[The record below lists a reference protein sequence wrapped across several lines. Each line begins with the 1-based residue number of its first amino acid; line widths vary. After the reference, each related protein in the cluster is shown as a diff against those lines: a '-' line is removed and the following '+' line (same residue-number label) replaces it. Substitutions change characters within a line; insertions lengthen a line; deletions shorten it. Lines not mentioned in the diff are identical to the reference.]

1 MSNSPTLHSYDVG
14 TPEIKS
20 YAQIP
25 SVLSVPNLIHN
36 QLQSYEWFKTEG
48 LRDVYQEVSPI
59 SDYTNKKYDLHFLD
73 HFFKDPKYTPM
84 ECKDKEITFSVP
96 LYVRTRLVMKETG
109 EIKEQEIFM
118 GDMPMMTENG
128 TFIING
134 AERVVVSQ
142 LVRSPGAYFVYE
154 KNLASDRN
162 LCFAKLIPSRGAWLE
177 FETSSKDILSVKVDR
192 KRKVSAT
199 SFLRAL
205 GVASDEEILDC
216 FKDVDTHDNHRYI
229 TSTLEKD
236 PSFDEKDFNFRQD
249 DLEQIWNW
257 LRPDDPYDSTSA
269 KRIASAQIEFY
280 RRLRPGEP
288 PSLENSRNLIHSLFF
303 DHRRYDLGRVGRYKL
318 NRRLGQTDNSDLRV
332 LTLTDMI
339 AVLSTLIK
347 VNQGE
352 GRPDDIDH
360 LGNRRVRAVGELVQ
374 NQVRVGLLRMER
386 MVKEKMT
393 LVDPEAAAPQ
403 GLVNIRPVVA
413 SVREF
418 FGGSQLSQFMDQTNP
433 LAELTHKRRLS
444 ALGPGGLS
452 RERAGFDVRDVHF
465 SHYGRIC
472 PIETPEGPN
481 IGLLSSLAS
490 YARTNPYGFIES
502 PYRRVLKEL
511 PSVSNDLVGRTVRR
525 AITDQNGTVVVPS
538 GRRISKAKA
547 IQINELP
554 NEQMVQVKPFV
565 LGGDAEVIY
574 LSADQDETFRVA
586 QANSALDDLNQ
597 FVDDR
602 VEVREGENY
611 IQESPDTVELMDVSP
626 MQIMSVSAALIPFL
640 EHDDANRALMG
651 SNMQRQAVPL
661 LRPQAPVV
669 GTGIERRV
677 AQDSGQVLLAQ
688 VSGVVTSVNGRSI
701 IIQDVDGQDHQHPLM
716 KFTRTNQGTCFDQR
730 PVVNKGDIVSKG
742 DPLADSSS
750 TENGELALGQ
760 NVLVAFMS
768 WEGYN
773 YEDAIILSE
782 RLVKDDM
789 FTSIHIEKHEME
801 ARETKL
807 GPEEITRDI
816 PNVGEAS
823 LRDLDE
829 IGIIR
834 VGADVGPGDILVGK
848 VTPKGETELTAEEKL
863 LRAIFG
869 EKSRDVKDT
878 SLRVPHGEHGKII
891 EVKVLSR
898 ANKDDLPPG
907 VNDAVRVWIA
917 QTRKI
922 SVGDKMAGRHGN
934 KGVVSRILPQ
944 EDMPFLEDGTPVDI
958 ILNPIGVPSRMNL
971 GQVLETHLGWAA
983 RGLNFQARTPV
994 FDGAKDD
1001 SIEDSLGRLWFAE
1014 QANAIDP
1021 TPTEWS
1027 PRIDFPKMAQWLDS
1041 QGYNA
1046 NRLFDDT
1053 IKGEAREASLRLWLR
1068 NIANINPDG
1077 MTVEEIHQEALNIH
1091 RERRIAPPTFGKFQ
1105 LYDGRSGDPFDQL
1118 ITVGSIYMLKLIHL
1132 VEDKIHARSTGP
1144 YSMITQ
1150 QPLGGKAQFG
1160 GQRFGEME
1168 VWALEAYSAAYNLQE
1183 VLTVKSDDVAG
1194 RVKTYE
1200 AIVKGE
1206 PIGQPGIPESFN
1218 VLLKELQSLGL
1229 AVELLRDGDINPRD
1243 QLLPKANEE
1252 FQPMEAF

>member
-1 MSNSPTLHSYDVG
+1 MSISPALPVPALKSSPV
-14 TPEIKS
+14 KS

-25 SVLSVPNLIHN
+25 EIVDVPNLIQS
-36 QLQSYEWFKTEG
+36 QLQSYEWLKTEG
-48 LRDVYQEVSPI
+48 LKEVYLEVSPI
-59 SDYTNKKYDLHFLD
+59 SDYTGKKYELHFLD
-73 HFFKDPKYTPM
+73 HFFRDPKYSPAD
-84 ECKDKEITFSVP
+84 CKDREITFAVP
-96 LYVRTRLVMKETG
+96 LYVKTRLVMKETG

-118 GDMPMMTENG
+118 GDIPMMTDNG

-142 LVRSPGAYFVYE
+142 LVRSPGVYFVYE

-162 LCFAKLIPSRGAWLE
+162 LCFGKLIPSRGAWLE

-205 GVASDEEILDC
+205 GVASDEEMLDL
-216 FKDVDTHDNHRYI
+216 FKDVDTDEKHKYI
-229 TSTLEKD
+229 TSTLDRD
-236 PSFDEKDFNFRQD
+236 PAFDEKDTHFRED
-249 DLEQIWNW
+249 DLRAIWEW
-257 LRPDDPYDSTSA
+257 LRPDQEYDATLA
-269 KRIASAQIEFY
+269 KRMAAAQIEFY

-288 PSLENSRNLIHSLFF
+288 PSLENARTLIRSLFF
-303 DHRRYDLGRVGRYKL
+303 DPRRYDLGRVGRYKL
-318 NRRLGQTDNSDLRV
+318 NRRLGQTDNADLRV
-332 LTLTDMI
+332 LTLGDMI
-339 AVLSTLIK
+339 SVIRTMIK
-347 VNQGE
+347 VNRGE

-413 SVREF
+413 AVREF

-502 PYRRVLKEL
+502 PYRRVLKTL
-511 PSVSNDLVGRTVRR
+511 PSASNDLVGRTVRE
-525 AITDQNGTVVVPS
+525 AVIDDSGQVVVAK
-538 GRRISKAKA
+538 GRHISKAKA
-547 IQINELP
+547 AQINQLP
-554 NEQMVQVKPFV
+554 EDTVIQVRPYV
-565 LGGDAEVIY
+565 VSGEDQVVY
-574 LSADQDETFRVA
+574 LSADQEETYRVA
-586 QANSALDDLNQ
+586 QANSVLDDLNQ
-597 FVDDR
+597 FVEDR

-611 IQESPDTVELMDVSP
+611 IQESPDKVELMDVSP

-669 GTGIERRV
+669 GTGIESRV
-677 AQDSGQVLLAQ
+677 AQDSGQVVLAQ
-688 VSGVVTSVNGRSI
+688 ESGVVTSVNGREIVITDS
-701 IIQDVDGQDHQHPLM
+701 QGEKHQHHLM

-730 PVVNKGDIVSKG
+730 PVVRKGDLVKMG
-742 DPLADSSS
+742 DTLADSSS

-760 NVLVAFMS
+760 NILVAFMS

-823 LRDLDE
+823 LRDLDDM
-829 IGIIR
+829 GIIR

-878 SLRVPHGEHGKII
+878 SLRVPHGERGKVI

-898 ANKDDLPPG
+898 VNRDDLPPG
-907 VNDAVRVWIA
+907 VNEAVRVWIA

-994 FDGAKDD
+994 FDGANDD

-1014 QANAIDP
+1014 RAGAIDP
-1021 TPTEWS
+1021 APTEWS
-1027 PRIDFPKMAQWLDS
+1027 PEIDYTKVEKWLEER
-1041 QGYNA
+1041 GYDA
-1046 NRLFDDT
+1046 ARLFDDS
-1053 IKGEAREASLRLWLR
+1053 IKGEAREACLRLWLKDM
-1068 NIANINPDG
+1068 AEVDPEG
-1077 MTVEEIHQEALNIH
+1077 MTVDEMHQQALQIH

-1118 ITVGSIYMLKLIHL
+1118 VTVGSIYMLKLIHL

-1206 PIGQPGIPESFN
+1206 AIGQPGVPESFN

-1229 AVELLRDGDINPRD
+1229 AVELL
-1243 QLLPKANEE
+1243 NEDE
-1252 FQPMEAF
+1252 RVPLA

>member
-1 MSNSPTLHSYDVG
+1 
-14 TPEIKS
+14 
-20 YAQIP
+20 
-25 SVLSVPNLIHN
+25 
-36 QLQSYEWFKTEG
+36 
-48 LRDVYQEVSPI
+48 
-59 SDYTNKKYDLHFLD
+59 
-73 HFFKDPKYTPM
+73 
-84 ECKDKEITFSVP
+84 
-96 LYVRTRLVMKETG
+96 
-109 EIKEQEIFM
+109 
-118 GDMPMMTENG
+118 
-128 TFIING
+128 
-134 AERVVVSQ
+134 
-142 LVRSPGAYFVYE
+142 
-154 KNLASDRN
+154 
-162 LCFAKLIPSRGAWLE
+162 
-177 FETSSKDILSVKVDR
+177 
-192 KRKVSAT
+192 
-199 SFLRAL
+199 
-205 GVASDEEILDC
+205 
-216 FKDVDTHDNHRYI
+216 
-229 TSTLEKD
+229 
-236 PSFDEKDFNFRQD
+236 
-249 DLEQIWNW
+249 
-257 LRPDDPYDSTSA
+257 
-269 KRIASAQIEFY
+269 
-280 RRLRPGEP
+280 
-288 PSLENSRNLIHSLFF
+288 
-303 DHRRYDLGRVGRYKL
+303 
-318 NRRLGQTDNSDLRV
+318 
-332 LTLTDMI
+332 
-339 AVLSTLIK
+339 
-347 VNQGE
+347 
-352 GRPDDIDH
+352 
-360 LGNRRVRAVGELVQ
+360 
-374 NQVRVGLLRMER
+374 
-386 MVKEKMT
+386 
-393 LVDPEAAAPQ
+393 
-403 GLVNIRPVVA
+403 
-413 SVREF
+413 
-418 FGGSQLSQFMDQTNP
+418 MDQTNP

-502 PYRRVLKEL
+502 PYRRVLKEI
-511 PSVSNDLVGRTVRR
+511 SSKSEDIAGRTVRR
-525 AITDQNGTVVVPS
+525 AVVDESGVVVVAQ
-538 GRRISKAKA
+538 GRRISKPKA
-547 IQINELP
+547 VQINEFP
-554 NEQMVQVKPFV
+554 KEQMIQVKPYV
-565 LGGDAEVIY
+565 LGGDSDVIY

-586 QANSALDDLNQ
+586 QANSVLDDLNQ
-597 FVDDR
+597 FVEDR

-611 IQESPDTVELMDVSP
+611 IEEATETVELMDVSP

-677 AQDSGQVLLAQ
+677 AQDSGQVLLAR

-701 IIQDVDGQDHQHPLM
+701 IIRDTDDQEHEHHLM

-730 PVVNKGDIVSKG
+730 PVVRKGDVVSQG
-742 DPLADSSS
+742 SPLADSSS

-768 WEGYN
+768 CEGYN

-829 IGIIR
+829 LGIIR

-898 ANKDDLPPG
+898 SNKDDLPPG

-994 FDGAKDD
+994 FDGARDD

-1014 QANAIDP
+1014 QADAIDP
-1021 TPTEWS
+1021 SPTDWS
-1027 PRIDFPKMAQWLDS
+1027 PRIDYSKMADWLET
-1041 QGYNA
+1041 QGYDA
-1046 NRLFDDT
+1046 KRLFDDR
-1053 IKGEAREASLRLWLR
+1053 IKGEAREASLRLWLK
-1068 NIANINPDG
+1068 NIADVDPDG
-1077 MTVEEIHQEALNIH
+1077 KDVDEIHQIALDIH
-1091 RERRIAPPTFGKFQ
+1091 RDRQIAPPTFGKFQ

-1229 AVELLRDGDINPRD
+1229 AVELLRDGPINPTD
-1243 QLLPKANEE
+1243 QLISQANEE
-1252 FQPMEAF
+1252 FQPLEAF

>member
-1 MSNSPTLHSYDVG
+1 TLD
-14 TPEIKS
+14 
-20 YAQIP
+20 
-25 SVLSVPNLIHN
+25 
-36 QLQSYEWFKTEG
+36 
-48 LRDVYQEVSPI
+48 RDP
-59 SDYTNKKYDLHFLD
+59 
-73 HFFKDPKYTPM
+73 
-84 ECKDKEITFSVP
+84 
-96 LYVRTRLVMKETG
+96 
-109 EIKEQEIFM
+109 
-118 GDMPMMTENG
+118 
-128 TFIING
+128 
-134 AERVVVSQ
+134 A
-142 LVRSPGAYFVYE
+142 
-154 KNLASDRN
+154 
-162 LCFAKLIPSRGAWLE
+162 
-177 FETSSKDILSVKVDR
+177 
-192 KRKVSAT
+192 
-199 SFLRAL
+199 
-205 GVASDEEILDC
+205 
-216 FKDVDTHDNHRYI
+216 
-229 TSTLEKD
+229 
-236 PSFDEKDFNFRQD
+236 FDEKDTHFKED
-249 DLEQIWNW
+249 DLRAIWEW
-257 LRPDDPYDSTSA
+257 LKPDQEYNATLA
-269 KRIASAQIEFY
+269 KRMAAAQIEFY

-288 PSLENSRNLIHSLFF
+288 PSLENARTLIRSLFF
-303 DHRRYDLGRVGRYKL
+303 DPRRYDLGRVGRYKL
-318 NRRLGQTDNSDLRV
+318 NRRLGQTDNADLRV
-332 LTLTDMI
+332 LTLGDMI
-339 AVLSTLIK
+339 SVIRTMIK
-347 VNQGE
+347 VNRGE

-413 SVREF
+413 AVREF

-502 PYRRVLKEL
+502 PYRRVLKTL
-511 PSVSNDLVGRTVRR
+511 PSASNDLVGRTVRE
-525 AITDQNGTVVVPS
+525 AVIDGSGQVVVAK
-538 GRRISKAKA
+538 GRHISKAKA
-547 IQINELP
+547 AQINQLP
-554 NEQMVQVKPFV
+554 EDTVIQVRPYV
-565 LGGDAEVIY
+565 VSGEDQVVY
-574 LSADQDETFRVA
+574 LSADQEETYRVA
-586 QANSALDDLNQ
+586 QANSVLDDLNQ
-597 FVDDR
+597 FVEDR

-611 IQESPDTVELMDVSP
+611 IQESPDKVELMDVSP

-669 GTGIERRV
+669 GTGIESRV
-677 AQDSGQVLLAQ
+677 AQDSGQVVLAQ
-688 VSGVVTSVNGRSI
+688 ESGVVTSVNGREIVITDS
-701 IIQDVDGQDHQHPLM
+701 QGEKHQHHLM

-730 PVVNKGDIVSKG
+730 PVVSKG
-742 DPLADSSS
+742 DLVKMGDTLADSSS

-760 NVLVAFMS
+760 NILVAFMS

-782 RLVKDDM
+782 RLVKDDR

-823 LRDLDE
+823 LRDLDDK
-829 IGIIR
+829 GIIR

-878 SLRVPHGEHGKII
+878 SLRVPHGERGKVI
-891 EVKVLSR
+891 EVKVLTR
-898 ANKDDLPPG
+898 VNRDDLPPG
-907 VNDAVRVWIA
+907 VNEAVRVWIA

-994 FDGAKDD
+994 FDGANDD

-1014 QANAIDP
+1014 RAGAIDP
-1021 TPTEWS
+1021 APTEWS
-1027 PRIDFPKMAQWLDS
+1027 PEIDYSKVEKWLEER
-1041 QGYNA
+1041 GYDA
-1046 NRLFDDT
+1046 TRLFDDS
-1053 IKGEAREASLRLWLR
+1053 IIGEAREACLRLWLKDM
-1068 NIANINPDG
+1068 AEVDPEG
-1077 MTVEEIHQEALNIH
+1077 MTVDEMHQQALQIH

-1105 LYDGRSGDPFDQL
+1105 LY
-1118 ITVGSIYMLKLIHL
+1118 
-1132 VEDKIHARSTGP
+1132 
-1144 YSMITQ
+1144 
-1150 QPLGGKAQFG
+1150 
-1160 GQRFGEME
+1160 
-1168 VWALEAYSAAYNLQE
+1168 
-1183 VLTVKSDDVAG
+1183 
-1194 RVKTYE
+1194 
-1200 AIVKGE
+1200 
-1206 PIGQPGIPESFN
+1206 
-1218 VLLKELQSLGL
+1218 
-1229 AVELLRDGDINPRD
+1229 
-1243 QLLPKANEE
+1243 
-1252 FQPMEAF
+1252 